1 MAIWDPYTRLYRF
14 STAVAVAERN
24 MHFSF
29 SPAVFESLV
38 SNKYE
43 RIQVDSQQLFLFLRR
58 VANQIAE
65 MKGFRL
71 LLPKGQ

>member
-1 MAIWDPYTRLYRF
+1 
-14 STAVAVAERN
+14 